1 MIKYTEQKSAA
12 KHGSLQ
18 TIYLGLGWTFVMLYK
33 TNFWMRTIGS
43 VLLDFILVTLSQ
55 NWGTHFELVA
65 KRRKDSNSL
74 LISLW
79 FLDLLINLF

>member
-1 MIKYTEQKSAA
+1 
-12 KHGSLQ
+12 
-18 TIYLGLGWTFVMLYK
+18 MLYK

-55 NWGTHFELVA
+55 NWGTYFELVA

-79 FLDLLINLF
+79 FLDLFINLFQKEKKTHGNNPYNVHCQFNGQPTV

>member
-1 MIKYTEQKSAA
+1 
-12 KHGSLQ
+12 
-18 TIYLGLGWTFVMLYK
+18 MLYK

-55 NWGTHFELVA
+55 NWDTHFELVA

-79 FLDLLINLF
+79 FLDLFINLF

>member
-1 MIKYTEQKSAA
+1 
-12 KHGSLQ
+12 
-18 TIYLGLGWTFVMLYK
+18 MLYK

-79 FLDLLINLF
+79 FLDLFIHLF

>member
-1 MIKYTEQKSAA
+1 
-12 KHGSLQ
+12 
-18 TIYLGLGWTFVMLYK
+18 
-33 TNFWMRTIGS
+33 MRTIGS
-43 VLLDFILVTLSQ
+43 VLLDYILVTLSQ

-79 FLDLLINLF
+79 FLDLFINLF

>member
-1 MIKYTEQKSAA
+1 
-12 KHGSLQ
+12 
-18 TIYLGLGWTFVMLYK
+18 MLYK
-33 TNFWMRTIGS
+33 TNFWMRTIVS

-55 NWGTHFELVA
+55 NWVTHFELVA

-79 FLDLLINLF
+79 FLDLFINLF